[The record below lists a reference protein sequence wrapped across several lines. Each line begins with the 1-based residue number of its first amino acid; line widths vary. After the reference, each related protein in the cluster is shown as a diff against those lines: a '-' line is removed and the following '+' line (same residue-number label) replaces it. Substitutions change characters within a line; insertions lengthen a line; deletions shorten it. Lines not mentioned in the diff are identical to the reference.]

1 MLKSVLDYYPY
12 YLSLHQDKR
21 TRRLHAL
28 GQLLTIAFVGGCIST
43 SSWYWLLLAPFIVY
57 PFAWAGHHFYEN
69 NTPAAWKKPV
79 HAKICDWIMLK
90 DMLTG
95 KLEL

>member
-21 TRRLHAL
+21 NRRLHAI
-28 GQLLTIAFVGGCIST
+28 GQILTILYVAGCIWSKL
-43 SSWYWLLLAPFIVY
+43 WFGLLVAPFIVY
-57 PFAWAGHHFYEN
+57 PFAWAGHYFYEK
-69 NTPAAWKKPV
+69 NTPAAWNKPV